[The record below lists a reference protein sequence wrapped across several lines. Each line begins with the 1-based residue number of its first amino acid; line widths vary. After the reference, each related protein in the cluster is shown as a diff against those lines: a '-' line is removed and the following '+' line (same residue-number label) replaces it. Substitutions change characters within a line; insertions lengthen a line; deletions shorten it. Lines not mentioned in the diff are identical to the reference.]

1 MSTAPTPAGLST
13 EELFRDHAPFVAR
26 FLFRLGV
33 RPDAIDDALQEV
45 FVVVLRQGGYR
56 PGAASP
62 TSYLGNIA
70 LHAAAAYRRKERSR
84 QAREEDAPVE
94 NLAWTGSDP
103 VQVLETNEGLRKLQD
118 ALERLEPDLRSTL
131 VLAELEGETCPSIA
145 AAMGVPV
152 GTVYWRLH
160 HARKRFQHAL
170 QVVASASVPRRAL
183 TLQVAEVAGA
193 AGAPENSGKN
203 RAGLMIFMMSSG
215 PGKEAADLLRLGR
228 QQPPIRYAVHEGLA
242 RHKQLTAS
250 GAVPP
255 EWAQS
260 LGGKA
265 AAATWVGWWVVG
277 VAVVAMGG
285 GAAWHVESTPPA
297 TPVRTVTVP
306 VAPARDAPSP
316 PSGSNEDRGWTPVL
330 VADEPTAQT
339 GPAAATPERATFS
352 QRPTLEARRATS
364 DRSNTQTEASDP
376 SVDSRS
382 PSDHATAPEPSA
394 PTGDDM
400 LELQQVASAERLLS
414 TDPAR
419 ALSLVR
425 SVEARFP
432 AGFVR
437 EERRYVEI
445 AALTKL
451 GRIAEARGLAEPFL
465 RDYPDGAFSRRVRN
479 GMRPPPDGP

>member
-13 EELFRDHAPFVAR
+13 EELFRAHAPFVAR

-56 PGAASP
+56 PGPASP

-70 LHAAAAYRRKERSR
+70 LHAATAYRRRERSR
-84 QAREEDAPVE
+84 EAREQDAPVE
-94 NLAWTGSDP
+94 HLAWTGSDP
-103 VQVLETNEGLRKLQD
+103 VQVLETNEGLRKLQN
-118 ALERLEPDLRSTL
+118 ALERLDPDLRSTL

-160 HARKRFQHAL
+160 QARKRFQHAL
-170 QVVASASVPRRAL
+170 KVVASTSAPRRAF
-183 TLQVAEVAGA
+183 TLQVAGA

-203 RAGLMIFMMSSG
+203 RAGLMILMMSSG
-215 PGKEAADLLRLGR
+215 RGRESADLLRLGR
-228 QQPPIRYAVHEGLA
+228 QQPPVRYAVDEGLA
-242 RHKQLTAS
+242 RHRQLAAS
-250 GAVPP
+250 GAIPP
-255 EWAQS
+255 EWAES

-265 AAATWVGWWVVG
+265 AAAWAGWWVVG
-277 VAVVAMGG
+277 VAVVGAMGG
-285 GAAWHVESTPPA
+285 AAAWRAESTPPA
-297 TPVRTVTVP
+297 TRARTVTV
-306 VAPARDAPSP
+306 VAAPARDAPSP
-316 PSGSNEDRGWTPVL
+316 PSGSNEDRGWIPVL
-330 VADEPTAQT
+330 VAPDPTAQT
-339 GPAAATPERATFS
+339 VPAAAAPERPTFS
-352 QRPTLEARRATS
+352 QRPILEPHRATS
-364 DRSNTQTEASDP
+364 DRSSAQTEASDP
-376 SVDSRS
+376 SVDSR
-382 PSDHATAPEPSA
+382 PPTDHATGPEPSA

-400 LELQQVASAERLLS
+400 LELQQVATAERLLS

-419 ALSLVR
+419 ALGLVR

-432 AGFVR
+432 TGFVR

-451 GRIAEARGLAEPFL
+451 GRTAEARGLAEPFL
-465 RDYPDGAFSRRVRN
+465 RDYPDGAFSRRVRD
-479 GMRPPPDGP
+479 GMRTPPDGP